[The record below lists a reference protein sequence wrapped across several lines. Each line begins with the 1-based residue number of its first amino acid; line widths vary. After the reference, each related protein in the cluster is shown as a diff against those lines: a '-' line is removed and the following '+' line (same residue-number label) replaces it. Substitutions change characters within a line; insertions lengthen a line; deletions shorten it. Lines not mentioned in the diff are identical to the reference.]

1 MSNSSENDENRL
13 RAGGDVGVRESD
25 HPILDT
31 ESGGE
36 SAIEKETGDENSIVT
51 GRGSVGET
59 ENETEAEKEGEDSGE
74 TDREEEEKRRGRE
87 SDKESMLESGKEGD
101 IETGSDGSARDSSLE
116 RHCEDYLAK
125 KIGECLLV

>member
-36 SAIEKETGDENSIVT
+36 SAIEKETGDEGSIVT
-51 GRGSVGET
+51 GRGSVDET
-59 ENETEAEKEGEDSGE
+59 ENETEAEKEGEDGGE
-74 TDREEEEKRRGRE
+74 TDREEEEEKRGQE

-101 IETGSDGSARDSSLE
+101 VETGSDGSARDSSLE
-116 RHCEDYLAK
+116 RHCDDYLAK